1 MRLYLNERP
10 RTFVISSKNYALIV
24 RHPFPTY
31 KSSSSH
37 HSHGHHVPGT
47 SKSTAGSQNGSVPL
61 SNKIIVEFVSLDL
74 LNLSSYKDITPSKTR
89 ENKQLIG
96 FIGFLNV
103 KSNVYLG
110 FITNSET
117 VASPKLDEK
126 IDVITGV
133 NFYCL
138 NNDEHDHLFDKSEEF
153 LTQHQQSQQQLL
165 NNSLNGIERASEYP
179 ASSVRKLL
187 ALGCF
192 YYSTDFDITSNI
204 QDRGF
209 LESGDDFRLIAGS
222 SPYATK
228 FTWNSYLIS
237 ELIEFRDKLSSF
249 EKRRFDETGFL
260 TIITRG
266 NAQTVNTKI
275 HKDEDALLTI
285 ISKQSC
291 VKKGPLFGDWG
302 CDDDGEVSNFVETEV
317 IIYTNNFCFAYVIVR
332 GNVPIYWERE
342 SHKSLVSTKR
352 SNKVVFPR
360 SLEASQHAFS
370 RHFEKLINHFGD
382 LHIINT
388 LSDDSK
394 SYKGQL
400 NDKFKEHIKL
410 FNESKDQNSETVA
423 TLSTFK
429 LNATNLPI
437 NTSTMKKVG
446 YTGTNPYDIVPVL
459 VDPII
464 DFGALFYDVKKKNY
478 RGKQLGVF
486 RVNSFD
492 GLSKAN
498 FISKIICQEVIELA
512 FRDIGIHVD
521 HDLYYKHAKLWAEN
535 DEILGKI
542 TLNFVSTSSK
552 LQSSSASSTK
562 SSVKSHFTK
571 KYLSGVVDPKPNE
584 TAMLKLLG
592 RLQDQVGIT
601 IHNPVHDFVT
611 REISKRSK
619 EYSSSKEI
627 SVFASTFNVNGT
639 TNEQSIKEWLFP
651 SQHKVTKSY
660 DLVFVGFQEIV
671 ELSPGQMV
679 NTDSMNKVI
688 WEKKIKLTLD
698 KYNPEKYKYVSL
710 WTGQIGGIALL
721 LFIQD
726 KEIDY
731 ISNVEGSVKKTGLG
745 GMSANKGG
753 VAVSFYYSSTQICL
767 VSAHLA
773 AGLSNVEERHQNYKT
788 LIKGIKFSKNRRIK
802 DHDVVIWLG
811 DFNFRIG
818 LPNEQVKPLI
828 EQRQFNK
835 LFEYDQ
841 LNRQMVNGETFPFF
855 DEMEIKFPPT
865 YKFDHGT
872 LEYDTSEKQRIPAW
886 TDRILS
892 MSQRKKIIG
901 EFYDCIEAVNFSDHR
916 PVVALFRIT
925 VDIIDENIRRNIA
938 VGIYES
944 YRKNMGGAINDLF
957 IANNNLSFLTNE
969 IDERGLPPPSSEI
982 HKWWLE
988 GGYPAK
994 IQILQLIE
1002 NPETPEGDRKIIN
1015 PRRPNNPFAL
1025 TMEPEFITKDRLTAL
1040 LSNMW
1045 TNYIFFL

>member
-10 RTFVISSKNYALIV
+10 RTFVISSKNYALII
-24 RHPFPTY
+24 RHPFPKY
-31 KSSSSH
+31 KNSSSH
-37 HSHGHHVPGT
+37 HSHGHLVSGNPKLT
-47 SKSTAGSQNGSVPL
+47 SSGQKGSVPQ

-74 LNLSSYKDITPSKTR
+74 LNLSTYKDITPSKTR
-89 ENKQLIG
+89 LNKQLMG
-96 FIGFLNV
+96 FIGLLNV
-103 KSNVYLG
+103 KSKFYLG
-110 FITNSET
+110 FITSSET

-133 NFYCL
+133 EFYCL
-138 NNDEHDHLFDKSEEF
+138 NNDEHDYLYKSDNSSQ
-153 LTQHQQSQQQLL
+153 LQLSQQQTVT
-165 NNSLNGIERASEYP
+165 NGERMTSEYP

-187 ALGCF
+187 SLGCF
-192 YYSTDFDITSNI
+192 YYSTDFDISSNI
-204 QDRGF
+204 QERGF
-209 LESGDDFRLIAGS
+209 LESGDDFRLMAG
-222 SPYATK
+222 SPYATR
-228 FTWNSYLIS
+228 FAWNSYLIA
-237 ELIEFRDKLSSF
+237 ELIEFRDKLSPF
-249 EKRRFDETGFL
+249 EKSLFDETGFL
-260 TIITRG
+260 TVVTRG

-291 VKKGPLFGDWG
+291 AKKGPLFGDWG
-302 CDDDGEVSNFVETEV
+302 CDDDGSVSNFVETEV
-317 IIYTNNFCFAYVIVR
+317 IIYTNNFCFGYVIVR
-332 GNVPIYWERE
+332 GNVPIFWERE

-352 SNKVVFPR
+352 SSKVVFPR
-360 SLEASQHAFS
+360 SLEASQHAFT

-382 LHIINT
+382 VHIINT

-410 FNESKDQNSETVA
+410 FNETKGQNSEAVE
-423 TLSTFK
+423 TLSTYQ
-429 LNATNLPI
+429 LNSTNLPI
-437 NTSTMKKVG
+437 STSIMKRIG

-512 FRDIGIHVD
+512 FRDIGLHVD

-552 LQSSSASSTK
+552 LQSSSATSIK

-571 KYLSGVVDPKPNE
+571 KYLSSVVDPKPNE

-592 RLQDQVGIT
+592 RLQDQVGFT

-611 REISKRSK
+611 KEINKRSK
-619 EYSSSKEI
+619 EYRSSKDI
-627 SVFASTFNVNGT
+627 TVFSSTFNVNGAT
-639 TNEQSIKEWLFP
+639 HDKSIKEWLFP
-651 SQHKVTKSY
+651 SAHKATKSY

-679 NTDSMNKVI
+679 NTDSMNKVF
-688 WEKKIKLTLD
+688 WEKKIKTTLD
-698 KYNPEKYKYVSL
+698 KYNPQKYKYVSL
-710 WTGQIGGIALL
+710 WTGQIGGIALM

-726 KEIDY
+726 REIDY
-731 ISNVEGSVKKTGLG
+731 ISNVEGCVKKTGLG

-753 VAVSFYYSSTQICL
+753 VAVSFYYCTTQICL

-773 AGLSNVEERHQNYKT
+773 AGLANIEERHQNYKT

-818 LPNEQVKPLI
+818 LLNEQVKPLI
-828 EQRQFNK
+828 EQKQYNK

-841 LNRQMVNGETFPFF
+841 LNRQMANGETFPFF

-872 LEYDTSEKQRIPAW
+872 LDYDTSEKQRIPAW

-892 MSQRKKIIG
+892 MSRRKKLVQ
-901 EFYDCIEAVNFSDHR
+901 EFYDCIEEIDFSDHR

-925 VDIIDENIRRNIA
+925 VDIIDENVKRNIA
-938 VGIYES
+938 VGIYEN
-944 YRKNMGGAINDLF
+944 YRKNMGGDINDLF
-957 IANNNLSFLTNE
+957 ITNNNLSFLTNE
-969 IDERGLPPPSSEI
+969 LDERDLPPPSSEI

-994 IQILQLIE
+994 IQIQQLAE
-1002 NPETPEGDRKIIN
+1002 NSDTGEGSRMIIN
-1015 PRRPNNPFAL
+1015 PRLPNNPFSL
-1025 TMEPEFITKDRLTAL
+1025 TMEPEFITQDRLTTL
-1040 LSNMW
+1040 LSK
-1045 TNYIFFL
+1045 I